1 MFFPPLPYESL
12 HFKSLHKHS
21 CTYNWLV
28 EHLEEEVEVDVEE
41 ESVPESEASPS
52 QVSPEGPPE
61 GASVGFAA
69 NYNILVEETDSPPHQ
84 GKSRCI

>member
-1 MFFPPLPYESL
+1 
-12 HFKSLHKHS
+12 
-21 CTYNWLV
+21 
-28 EHLEEEVEVDVEE
+28 VDVEE